1 MPKGVMKKESL
12 LLSIDQGTTTSK
24 AIAFNK
30 RGKLVAITQRD
41 LPQIYPAEAWVEHD
55 PEEIW
60 RTSLDVA
67 LRTLETAE
75 VNGDRVVAIGITNQR
90 ETIVLWDQKT
100 GIPIYN
106 AIVWQD
112 RRTADE
118 CYRLQEL
125 NLEEQVQAKTGLLLD
140 PYFSATKVAWILD
153 HVPGSRTQAKEG
165 SILLGTVDSFLLW
178 RLTAGKVHAT
188 DATNA
193 SRTGLYNIHSSEWD
207 EGLLDLYKI
216 PAGCLP
222 EVHDSSYLIGETDP
236 AIFGRPIPI
245 SGIAGEQQVATVG
258 QCCFRRGTVKAT
270 YGTGG
275 FILVNTGNNVIKS
288 SNRLLSTI
296 AYRIEGKPLMPSKGQ
311 FLTQVQRFNG
321 SVTC

>member
-207 EGLLDLYKI
+207 ERLLDLSKI

-222 EVHDSSYLIGETDP
+222 EVHDSSYLFGETDP

-245 SGIAGEQQVATVG
+245 SGIAGDQQAATVG

-270 YGTGG
+270 
-275 FILVNTGNNVIKS
+275 
-288 SNRLLSTI
+288 
-296 AYRIEGKPLMPSKGQ
+296 
-311 FLTQVQRFNG
+311 
-321 SVTC
+321 